1 MALCIMFQKV
11 FNKSLYSWDWTDG
24 SVVIGALAALPE
36 DPSLIPC
43 QEAHNFL

>member
-1 MALCIMFQKV
+1 MFQKI

-36 DPSLIPC
+36 DPSLIPRPMSGSS
-43 QEAHNFL
+43 QLPVT